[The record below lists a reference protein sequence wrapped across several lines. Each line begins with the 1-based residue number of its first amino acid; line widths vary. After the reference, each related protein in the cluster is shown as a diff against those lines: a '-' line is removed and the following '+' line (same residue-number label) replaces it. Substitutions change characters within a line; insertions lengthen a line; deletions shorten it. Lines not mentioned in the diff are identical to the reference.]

1 MNTTERRQI
10 VSNLCSNL
18 SYLVSSVVT
27 SFSSTAD
34 KEYGSYRCGISIRDG
49 SLSISLRTKSAKT
62 PVYSIYIRYG
72 YSYRLKR
79 NSWYIQS
86 YPYKR
91 GKKDRFL
98 EVSLDVDTLDNSCL
112 ELLLR
117 VVSKDTQLKALNK
130 LLGLWVE
137 DIKSLNSQTIKNNM
151 KG

>member
-18 SYLVSSVVT
+18 SFLVSSVVT
-27 SFSSTAD
+27 PFSSTAD
-34 KEYGSYRCGISIRDG
+34 KEYGSYRCGISIKDG
-49 SLSISLRTKSAKT
+49 SLSISLRTKKSKT
-62 PVYSIYIRYG
+62 PVYSLFIRYG

-98 EVSLDVDTLDNSCL
+98 EVSLDVDILDNSCF

-117 VVSKDTQLKALNK
+117 VVSKDTQLKALDK

-137 DIKSLNSQTIKNNM
+137 DIKSLNSQTIKNTM